1 MTPEFGPD
9 GYLHTLPF
17 SGEPVADLEQV
28 NGWMGE
34 TERAHFSAWRSVF
47 PTY

>member
-17 SGEPVADLEQV
+17 TGQPVADLWQI
-28 NGWMGE
+28 NSWMGQNE
-34 TERAHFSAWRSVF
+34 KSHFQKWQDSCER
-47 PTY
+47 